1 MHSAGAP
8 DPDWYFDNVLVAAEP
23 DGRRVGPVRSR
34 QASWYAT
41 AQRLRADAAGTA
53 LEAAVDLT
61 CRQGFAL
68 STRQAIDCGV
78 SESTIRTL
86 LRRRRWSRLRR
97 GALSPLAP
105 RDRLAHIPHGLA
117 LPVRAAGA
125 ALARPGT
132 VVSHDAAATMHGLPV
147 LADDTAPT
155 MSAIDVAR
163 SIWRPSTVVRCVGL
177 APSDVTEW
185 FGVAVTSLERT
196 IIDVA
201 RASGVAA
208 GLIAADAALNDDL
221 TTMAALHDARRRASY
236 RPGSAPWIAYS
247 SWCRPT
253 QNRRWKRSR
262 ACAWSTPGSRPPEL
276 QQVVTTRRGTYRVDM
291 LYRDRRVVVEAD
303 GRLKYRGAEPGADD
317 ALWSEKLRQEA
328 LERAGFTVVRVT
340 WSDVRHEPADV
351 VARVRRALAR
361 PPR

>member
-177 APSDVTEW
+177 APSDVTES

-208 GLIAADAALNDDL
+208 GLIAADAAPNDDL

-236 RPGSAPWIAYS
+236 RPGV
-247 SWCRPT
+247 RT
-253 QNRRWKRSR
+253 VDRVL
-262 ACAWSTPGSRPPEL
+262 EL
-276 QQVVTTRRGTYRVDM
+276 VSPDAESPLETLTRLCLVD
-291 LYRDRRVVVEAD
+291 
-303 GRLKYRGAEPGADD
+303 
-317 ALWSEKLRQEA
+317 
-328 LERAGFTVVRVT
+328 AG
-340 WSDVRHEPADV
+340 
-351 VARVRRALAR
+351 L
-361 PPR
+361 PPRNCSRS